1 MGEDGGYGAKEAAA
15 GQGVTVSRYGVG
27 FGSGY
32 GVRTDTWPVDGICA
46 RRPERDAGGSGMVA
60 GSVGWAGLPTVVI
73 VQLRL
78 IMLIILL
85 NQVISGQYK
94 ESENEGLQSIV
105 GQTLFYLFELTGR
118 GLGLLVLLGGK
129 EITVSR

>member
-1 MGEDGGYGAKEAAA
+1 MC
-15 GQGVTVSRYGVG
+15 VSIYI
-27 FGSGY
+27 Y
-32 GVRTDTWPVDGICA
+32 IYI
-46 RRPERDAGGSGMVA
+46 
-60 GSVGWAGLPTVVI
+60 VI

-105 GQTLFYLFELTGR
+105 GQALFYLFELTGR
-118 GLGLLVLLGGK
+118 GLGLLVFLGEK
-129 EITVSR
+129 K